1 MMFSEWAD
9 LVNGFTGDRPPE
21 LRLGQ
26 WAFALLYKSH
36 PEIADAISG
45 TDADPFYR
53 DDRIPEF
60 LCELLGQFVV
70 MDDPGVPVSR

>member
-1 MMFSEWAD
+1 MKFSEWAD
-9 LVNGFTGDRPPE
+9 FVNGFTGDRPPG

-26 WAFALLYKSH
+26 WAFTLLYHSH
-36 PEIADAISG
+36 TDVANIISG

-53 DDRIPEF
+53 DDRVPAF
-60 LCELLGQFVV
+60 LCTLLREFVV